1 MKKLFIILL
10 SLVRVTK
17 REGKGCWVNAKTG
30 MVIHMSDEPD
40 YNKKHSLG
48 EIIRGWPNQWLVVY
62 QDITTEDKWV
72 VLEANNREQLK
83 KATDAAG
90 ETVNWNG
97 NWRDLHVIKR

>member
-17 REGKGCWVNAKTG
+17 REGKGCWINAKTG
-30 MVIHMSDEPD
+30 MVVHLEGEVV
-40 YNKKHSLG
+40 YNKQQSLR
-48 EIIRGWPNQWLVVY
+48 EIVRGWPMQYLVVY
-62 QDITTEDKWV
+62 KDITTEDKWV
-72 VLEANNREQLK
+72 VIEANNKMQLK
-83 KATDAAG
+83 EAMDAAG